1 MMGKSIPH
9 KSQRGVHDALK
20 TGCGIGD
27 EKLPIVTLRS
37 PEGKQAPEGKRIL
50 SALSAAFMERN
61 LSMWRLRCS

>member
-1 MMGKSIPH
+1 MMGKSTPH

-37 PEGKQAPEGKRIL
+37 PEGKQAPEGKKDPVG
-50 SALSAAFMERN
+50 SVG
-61 LSMWRLRCS
+61 